1 MASDNVL
8 SSFDENI
15 RIDVTTQ
22 QSNHQRVYVSIRHF
36 SGLLYQKKEI
46 VAMKQNL

>member
-8 SSFDENI
+8 SFDENI

-22 QSNHQRVYVSIRHF
+22 QSINVFTSAYIILVGFYI
-36 SGLLYQKKEI
+36 GQKK
-46 VAMKQNL
+46 LLP